1 MEQRHI
7 FLVRQEEA
15 KIHVKSAIVSMEN
28 GNAAGHPSVNNRSH
42 KAVLLL

>member
-15 KIHVKSAIVSMEN
+15 KIHVKSGTFSLTACGTV
-28 GNAAGHPSVNNRSH
+28 
-42 KAVLLL
+42 